1 MMKYSYEYPRPAV
14 TVDAAIFR
22 KKDDNWQVLFIQRG
36 NEPFIGMW
44 ALPGGFVE
52 MNETLEEAVAREL
65 KEETGLEGVSMEQL
79 HAFSTVNRDP
89 RHRTISIVFWGLVAV
104 DQGKILAGDDAEDAK
119 WFGIDH
125 LPELAFDHL
134 EVMKMAVEKL

>member
-1 MMKYSYEYPRPAV
+1 MMKYSYDYPRPAV
-14 TVDAAIFR
+14 TIDAAVFR

-36 NEPFIGMW
+36 NEPFKGLW

-65 KEETGLEGVSMEQL
+65 KEETGLVGVSLEQL
-79 HAFSTVNRDP
+79 HAFSAVNRDP
-89 RHRTISIVFWGLVAV
+89 RHRTISVVFWGLVAV
-104 DQGKILAGDDAEDAK
+104 DQDRILAGDDAEDAK
-119 WFGIDH
+119 WFGIDQ

-134 EVMKMAVEKL
+134 EVIKMAVEKL